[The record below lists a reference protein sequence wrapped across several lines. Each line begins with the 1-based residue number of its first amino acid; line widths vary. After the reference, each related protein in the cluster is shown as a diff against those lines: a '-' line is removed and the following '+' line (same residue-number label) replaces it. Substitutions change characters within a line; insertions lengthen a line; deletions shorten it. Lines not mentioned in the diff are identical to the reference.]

1 VSDTIAAGWP
11 ARQTGGDMHKAI
23 KRVLLYMLIMGTC
36 TVIAINF
43 TETRNQFIAVFG
55 FGLVFG
61 ITAEIL
67 FWVHIV
73 RVALNRRSH
82 VDTGRQA

>member
-1 VSDTIAAGWP
+1 
-11 ARQTGGDMHKAI
+11 MHKAI
-23 KRVLLYMLIMGTC
+23 KRVLLYTLIMGTC
-36 TVIAINF
+36 TFIAINF

-61 ITAEIL
+61 VMAEIL

-73 RVALNRRSH
+73 RVALNRRAH
-82 VDTGRQA
+82 ARTGRPA